1 MSLQQRS
8 QRPLDIKGKANK
20 CFKRFAMISVELAI
34 DQRLRSCLVD
44 MRNCP
49 EHTSYEGFIG
59 EVSDVTDSI
68 DASDMGLD
76 KVFIKEGSAGA
87 FECEDPMRMGRSDSD
102 DERVLRSD
110 ECA

>member
-1 MSLQQRS
+1 
-8 QRPLDIKGKANK
+8 
-20 CFKRFAMISVELAI
+20 
-34 DQRLRSCLVD
+34 

-59 EVSDVTDSI
+59 EVRDVTDSI
-68 DASDMGLD
+68 DASDMGFE

-87 FECEDPMRMGRSDSD
+87 FEREDSMGMARSHSD